1 MCCATE
7 LNVNLL
13 KFFVRL
19 YEKVHL
25 VGQIG

>member
-1 MCCATE
+1 
-7 LNVNLL
+7 
-13 KFFVRL
+13 VRL